1 MIEQIVDS
9 NLRTETLEKMH
20 VTTQSMIRNLK
31 VTGGEPKELIG
42 WKRKLETA
50 ISIRKAMDAN

>member
-9 NLRTETLEKMH
+9 NLRIETLEKMH
-20 VTTQSMIRNLK
+20 ATTQSMIINLK

-42 WKRKLETA
+42 WRNKLSTA